1 MSPFIKALSVIFIV
15 AIVTFGCKSNEPAI
29 DTPDEPTVLKEAPK
43 ETSKDVVVEKRL
55 KTISGI
61 VKDTEGNPLI
71 GANILEVGTSNGAIT
86 DLDGSFTLSLLKEET
101 SIKLTYI
108 GYKDKE
114 LEIGDKLELNIEMEA
129 SMLLD
134 EVVVI
139 DDGSSRGSV
148 TKTAS
153 IKVTGAEGSSGDV
166 IMSSPPPRSEAAYSV
181 ESSEAMTKSKVA
193 RKRGESSGPGRIKDE
208 LPQPKAGQLTAA
220 EWNDLNNWDA
230 WKELLNN
237 NDYNEMQ
244 GHWQLY
250 PRTRYAV
257 FLKNEYELPIQDAVV
272 ELVDREGSI
281 LWTAHTDNAGRAEL
295 WADMT
300 VKDNSFE
307 TVDAR
312 VTFKG
317 KTKVIKDLNTVEMGM
332 NNITVEAACATNQEV
347 DVMFVVDATGSMGD
361 EIAYLQTELKDVIN
375 RSMASNKS
383 LEMRTGAVFYRDSTD
398 AYVTQRHDLSENHDA
413 TLAFIAEQNA
423 RGGGDYPEAVDAA
436 LADALDQDWSPN
448 AVARII
454 FLLLDAPPHRDA
466 EVVKRIQDQVEEAA
480 SLGIKIIPITASGI
494 NRQTEFL
501 MKFMAIATNGT
512 YVFITDHSG
521 IGNPHLD
528 PVVKDYEVEKLNDL
542 MVRLMYHYTKSNGCN
557 PNESTASEIKLY
569 PNPASDFVSV
579 DTDEAIEKIEVL
591 SNSGKL
597 VNTITDIGDGQTK
610 VDLSGLVDG
619 VYTIQCTG
627 PDLRFVSPV
636 VVVSKR

>member
-1 MSPFIKALSVIFIV
+1 MKSLIHKYTNFDIMSPFIKVLSVIFIV
-15 AIVTFGCKSNEPAI
+15 AIVTFGCKSNEPII
-29 DTPDEPTVLKEAPK
+29 DTPEESTVLKEASTV
-43 ETSKDVVVEKRL
+43 TSNEDVEEKNI
-55 KTISGI
+55 KTIAGI
-61 VKDTEGNPLI
+61 VSDSEGYPLA
-71 GANILEVGTSNGAIT
+71 GVNIVEVGTSNGT
-86 DLDGSFTLSLLKEET
+86 LTELDGSFILSLLNEES
-101 SIKLTYI
+101 SILLTFI
-108 GYKDKE
+108 GYTDKE
-114 LEIGDKLELNIEMEA
+114 VEIGDNLELSIEMEA
-129 SMLLD
+129 GTLLD
-134 EVVVI
+134 EVVVTG
-139 DDGSSRGSV
+139 DDRRGSV
-148 TKTAS
+148 SKTAS
-153 IKVTGAEGSSGDV
+153 IKVTGAEGSSGDM
-166 IMSSPPPRSEAAYSV
+166 IMSSAPPRSEAAYSAD
-181 ESSEAMTKSKVA
+181 SRRTKSKVA
-193 RKRGESSGPGRIKDE
+193 TRRGESSGPGRIKDE

-272 ELVDREGSI
+272 ELVDREGSV
-281 LWTAHTDNAGRAEL
+281 LWTAHTDNSGRAEL
-295 WADMT
+295 WADMK
-300 VKDNSFE
+300 VEDKSFE

-317 KTKVIKDLNTVEMGM
+317 KTQVIKDLNTVEMGM
-332 NNITVEAACATNQEV
+332 NNITVEAACATNPQV

-436 LADALDQDWSPN
+436 LEDALDQDWSPN

-480 SLGIKIIPITASGI
+480 SLGIKIIPITASGL
-494 NRQTEFL
+494 NRQT
-501 MKFMAIATNGT
+501 
-512 YVFITDHSG
+512 
-521 IGNPHLD
+521 
-528 PVVKDYEVEKLNDL
+528 
-542 MVRLMYHYTKSNGCN
+542 
-557 PNESTASEIKLY
+557 
-569 PNPASDFVSV
+569 
-579 DTDEAIEKIEVL
+579 
-591 SNSGKL
+591 
-597 VNTITDIGDGQTK
+597 
-610 VDLSGLVDG
+610 
-619 VYTIQCTG
+619 
-627 PDLRFVSPV
+627 
-636 VVVSKR
+636 